1 MKLPNLLPKKFPSFF
16 IILSNL
22 SLSSNPK
29 KLLVRKDT
37 QYIHTH
43 NTTFP
48 SDLSSQQQTNKKQ
61 QTKQTNDKQE
71 HQE

>member
-1 MKLPNLLPKKFPSFF
+1 M
-16 IILSNL
+16 
-22 SLSSNPK
+22 
-29 KLLVRKDT
+29 LVRKDI
-37 QYIHTH
+37 QYIHTN

-71 HQE
+71 HQEWLTTSLDFRPKQGLPTNWGQTKLQLPKCN